1 MHRPVLLSPGY
12 QSKKKAKKRELSV
25 GVFFCF
31 VFFCLLQW
39 TLVDMQNDRN
49 VKGVKA
55 GVDVLFSYAVIGV
68 FSAVIDV
75 PGT

>member
-1 MHRPVLLSPGY
+1 
-12 QSKKKAKKRELSV
+12 
-25 GVFFCF
+25 
-31 VFFCLLQW
+31 
-39 TLVDMQNDRN
+39 MQNDLN

>member
-1 MHRPVLLSPGY
+1 MNAQAGAPEPRI
-12 QSKKKAKKRELSV
+12 SKQKKESFPL
-25 GVFFCF
+25 GFFCF
-31 VFFCLLQW
+31 VFCLLQW
-39 TLVDMQNDRN
+39 TLVDMQNDLN

-55 GVDVLFSYAVIGV
+55 GVDVLFSEALIGV

>member
-1 MHRPVLLSPGY
+1 MNAQAGDPEPRI
-12 QSKKKAKKRELSV
+12 SKQKKAKKRAFR
-25 GVFFCF
+25 FF
-31 VFFCLLQW
+31 VLFFCLLQW
-39 TLVDMQNDRN
+39 TLVDMQNDLN